1 MGGWRLYLGAAGLRG
16 EFIRHQLHK
25 LNLKIGS
32 PRAAR
37 HKPPPESSLLGYV
50 KCSMRAYKR
59 GKRLV
64 IDKVSDIRAFES
76 RLSPQQCAYI
86 QHLKGALI

>member
-1 MGGWRLYLGAAGLRG
+1 
-16 EFIRHQLHK
+16 
-25 LNLKIGS
+25 
-32 PRAAR
+32 
-37 HKPPPESSLLGYV
+37 
-50 KCSMRAYKR
+50 MRAYKR